1 MADLVVEKP
10 AKAESKAEA
19 KAPEQPQVYTQTS
32 QGLCN
37 DHARAMGDIMT
48 GPELLAHAENVT
60 KFLGIHR
67 QADPKSRETAIWDVR
82 LKDLK
87 NSKQYKAAA
96 SA

>member
-37 DHARAMGDIMT
+37 DHARAMGELMT
-48 GPELLAHAENVT
+48 DAELLAHADNVAR
-60 KFLGIHR
+60 FLGIHR
-67 QADPKSRETAIWDVR
+67 QADPKSRETALWSIR
-82 LKDLK
+82 HKDLI
-87 NSKQYKAAA
+87 NSKQYKAAKP
-96 SA
+96 